1 MLKYLCLYLVV
12 INAITLLAY
21 GIDKIKAKK
30 GAYRIPE
37 KTLIVLAIIGGSI
50 GAILGMVL
58 FRHKIR
64 KPRFA
69 VGLPVI
75 LALQIAA
82 AVVIK
87 IRFF

>member
-1 MLKYLCLYLVV
+1 MIKYLCLYLVV

-21 GIDKIKAKK
+21 GIDKMKAKK

-82 AVVIK
+82 AVVM

>member
-21 GIDKIKAKK
+21 GIDKMKAKK

>member
-1 MLKYLCLYLVV
+1 MIKYLCLYLVV

-21 GIDKIKAKK
+21 GIDKMKAKK

-37 KTLIVLAIIGGSI
+37 KTLIDLAIIGGSI

-64 KPRFA
+64 KPPFA

>member
-1 MLKYLCLYLVV
+1 MIKYLCLYLVV

-21 GIDKIKAKK
+21 GIDKMKAKK

-37 KTLIVLAIIGGSI
+37 KTLIALAIIGGSI

-64 KPRFA
+64 KPPFA